1 MRGLL
6 EKSVVKVIFIKK
18 DGTERIMYC
27 TLLPNVIPE
36 TKGERKKLP
45 ANLMTV
51 FDIEIQ
57 EWRMLNLDTIITYEV
72 VDV

>member
-1 MRGLL
+1 
-6 EKSVVKVIFIKK
+6 
-18 DGTERIMYC
+18 MYC